1 MSHLY
6 TKKDEALFDL
16 RLFSNMNAN
25 EGKTLYLRKTKDNKL
40 AISNVVFHDDVI
52 EAIAVNGKVFQPTE

>member
-16 RLFSNMNAN
+16 KLFSNMNAN
-25 EGKTLYLRKTKDNKL
+25 EGKTLYLKKMKDSKL
-40 AISNVVFHDDVI
+40 MIDRVIFHDDVI
-52 EAIAVNGKVFQPTE
+52 EAMAFNGKVFLPTE